1 MTDVNVANFQN
12 WLQMVVDLRSRAS
25 DALKVTSEGTEGNE
39 KKFLSE
45 IKLML
50 DTINSQVKDLE
61 NKVSPASTTDNRLP
75 LGHSVYLSL
84 DVPSE
89 STSLYNSLASTYQ
102 WFDKTKDYASEAGP
116 MLSQNNLSRS
126 YGRVSRSRRRLIT
139 GHSTSVKDVD
149 KCINQVSNLFSK
161 KMTFHVERPNGSQL
175 KAIIHITLSRVL
187 KAVLVLKG
195 LVIEWVVVRGYNEEG
210 TGDSET
216 DVWRESDFEV
226 FRKITENANAAMLN
240 FHAPLYP
247 ELGIK
252 TFVTFLNS
260 YENLFTDKC
269 RKCGYHLRNNLPP
282 TWREFKTLI
291 PYHEDCK
298 P

>member
-50 DTINSQVKDLE
+50 DTVKASKIIHPALTIDPLSQCQLCLFYFQINSQVKDLE

-126 YGRVSRSRRRLIT
+126 YGKVSRSRRRLIT
-139 GHSTSVKDVD
+139 GHSTSVK
-149 KCINQVSNLFSK
+149 
-161 KMTFHVERPNGSQL
+161 
-175 KAIIHITLSRVL
+175 
-187 KAVLVLKG
+187 
-195 LVIEWVVVRGYNEEG
+195 
-210 TGDSET
+210 
-216 DVWRESDFEV
+216 
-226 FRKITENANAAMLN
+226 
-240 FHAPLYP
+240 
-247 ELGIK
+247 
-252 TFVTFLNS
+252 
-260 YENLFTDKC
+260 
-269 RKCGYHLRNNLPP
+269 
-282 TWREFKTLI
+282 
-291 PYHEDCK
+291 
-298 P
+298 